1 MGLGMSSAAWPTS
14 LIAHLVREGF
24 QVITPDNRDCGES
37 SRCTDMKA
45 DGRNV
50 ASAVAQALLRRKVT
64 SAYALEDMALDVER
78 LLNHL
83 SIRRAHI
90 VGISMGGMIAQVAA
104 VQSPNR
110 VASLTSIASASG
122 NPRTGF
128 GRLNAV
134 WTLLRK
140 PDNLNTEEGLRDYF
154 ARVFTTLS
162 GPAYKPSG
170 EELES
175 MLGMLGSLHYD
186 PDGTARQLLAIL
198 ASGGQVL
205 AAQASG
211 GALADH
217 SRHGGSA
224 SAACGRQGDRRS
236 DSQRTL
242 RGDRGHGASAPRGSG
257 ARTWRAHRGALPQA
271 SCLTRPA
278 PLRLRPACRSC
289 EACAASSWRGPS

>member
-1 MGLGMSSAAWPTS
+1 MDALYYNGFKLAYRRYGASDAPAAVLIMGLGMSSAAWPTS

-78 LLNHL
+78 LLNYL

-122 NPRTGF
+122 NPRT
-128 GRLNAV
+128 
-134 WTLLRK
+134 
-140 PDNLNTEEGLRDYF
+140 
-154 ARVFTTLS
+154 
-162 GPAYKPSG
+162 
-170 EELES
+170 
-175 MLGMLGSLHYD
+175 
-186 PDGTARQLLAIL
+186 
-198 ASGGQVL
+198 
-205 AAQASG
+205 
-211 GALADH
+211 
-217 SRHGGSA
+217 
-224 SAACGRQGDRRS
+224 
-236 DSQRTL
+236 
-242 RGDRGHGASAPRGSG
+242 
-257 ARTWRAHRGALPQA
+257 
-271 SCLTRPA
+271 
-278 PLRLRPACRSC
+278 
-289 EACAASSWRGPS
+289 

>member
-1 MGLGMSSAAWPTS
+1 MSSVMSSYCTTSSCIDYFLTIPYNGFKLAYRRYGASDAPAVVLIMGLGMSSAAWPTS

-45 DGRNV
+45 DGRDV
-50 ASAVAQALLRRKVT
+50 ASAVAQALLRRKGT

-170 EELES
+170 EELAC
-175 MLGMLGSLHYD
+175 
-186 PDGTARQLLAIL
+186 TTIL
-198 ASGGQVL
+198 TE
-205 AAQASG
+205 
-211 GALADH
+211 
-217 SRHGGSA
+217 R
-224 SAACGRQGDRRS
+224 
-236 DSQRTL
+236 
-242 RGDRGHGASAPRGSG
+242 RGSCWPF
-257 ARTWRAHRGALPQA
+257 WRAGTGPGSSGAWR
-271 SCLTRPA
+271 RP
-278 PLRLRPACRSC
+278 R
-289 EACAASSWRGPS
+289 

>member
-78 LLNHL
+78 LLNYL

-154 ARVFTTLS
+154 
-162 GPAYKPSG
+162 
-170 EELES
+170 
-175 MLGMLGSLHYD
+175 
-186 PDGTARQLLAIL
+186 
-198 ASGGQVL
+198 
-205 AAQASG
+205 
-211 GALADH
+211 ALADH

>member
-1 MGLGMSSAAWPTS
+1 MDALYYNGFKLAYRRYGASDAPAVVLIMGLGMSSAAWPTS

-78 LLNHL
+78 LLNYL

-128 GRLNAV
+128 GSQCGLDSSEKARQSEYGGR
-134 WTLLRK
+134 TEGLLR
-140 PDNLNTEEGLRDYF
+140 PRVHHPFRAGVQAVGRGTREHAGHAGEPALR
-154 ARVFTTLS
+154 S
-162 GPAYKPSG
+162 
-170 EELES
+170 
-175 MLGMLGSLHYD
+175 
-186 PDGTARQLLAIL
+186 
-198 ASGGQVL
+198 
-205 AAQASG
+205 
-211 GALADH
+211 
-217 SRHGGSA
+217 
-224 SAACGRQGDRRS
+224 
-236 DSQRTL
+236 
-242 RGDRGHGASAPRGSG
+242 
-257 ARTWRAHRGALPQA
+257 
-271 SCLTRPA
+271 
-278 PLRLRPACRSC
+278 
-289 EACAASSWRGPS
+289 